1 VKVNATDRIH
11 ASISYTSGYSLF
23 SSSSASRLIGQW
35 SLSVSEILPRLRV
48 QDRDTEGLV
57 YASPVIGF
65 DIVQDG
71 KMAGRVF
78 LSFETKTPPRLFN
91 NDDESM
97 VSVMG
102 SAERWEGP
110 LGWKRGRATA
120 AA

>member
-1 VKVNATDRIH
+1 MHLFRTHR
-11 ASISYTSGYSLF
+11 YTAFF